1 MGVGT
6 TEPTESLDIVGNL
19 NLQKVSNTASIK
31 LNSNV
36 VTEYTRSKKSLI
48 KYPRVALGTNSTS
61 YSGLSGGST
70 VNGYTIKASDEYNSD
85 FVTSKAF
92 TNTRLDDADTWISGS
107 SAYNSTTKLPVT
119 NSATTTKFGQ
129 DGSWLEIKLPNAIQ
143 LHYIHVFSR
152 NTHITERI
160 DTADIW
166 ASNTGTD
173 GDWVKLTTISF
184 NADYTDTNPMVGN
197 IDTWTYYQYFAIQIT
212 KIGWAGTYTNV
223 GEWELYGVP
232 EYDPEAHGADVI
244 MRSVPNVPN
253 TDWLEVYYDGQ
264 DYTSMP
270 STVTDKSGNG
280 VTGTPNGGVGFDT
293 EYKAFTF
300 DGVDDYITSSDV
312 GISGAQVL
320 SMTGWLKTNS
330 LGEVARFGIGTYTA
344 ARCMYFTVN
353 NSVNSYYIVCN
364 ANNNTYTGSFPAN
377 TWLHVTMIYL
387 GSNISNTTLLLY
399 INGVLQIPSTGAP
412 NTAALN
418 LPSPCELRLGRGING
433 GYTSGSIANF
443 RLFNRALSADEV
455 WQLYAYQKDYFQVSP
470 DVVTFKGGRLGIGT
484 LEPRAVLDV
493 HGSFH
498 APGTVVQVVTKPV
511 VGQYAYSGNATD
523 VELTALTTSFTP
535 KFGDSLVLVQVYL
548 SYEADYNAVIFIR
561 ANANDIPTNQGRTY
575 GQQEGVIPV
584 SFDNEVG
591 STPNSS
597 TFVVHHILNGETSV
611 QYKVYYRN
619 NTTTGTIK
627 LNQGYSA
634 VDEKGMCYIV
644 ITEIAQ

>member
-1 MGVGT
+1 
-6 TEPTESLDIVGNL
+6 
-19 NLQKVSNTASIK
+19 VSNTASIK

-223 GEWELYGVP
+223 GEWELHGVP
-232 EYDPEAHGADVI
+232 EYDPEAHGTDVI

-484 LEPRAVLDV
+484 REPRAVLDV
-493 HGSFH
+493 RGDLYAHGS
-498 APGTVVQVVTKPV
+498 VVQVLQSVKTNS
-511 VGQYAYSGNATD
+511 ASTNS
-523 VELTALTTSFTP
+523 TSFVDTGLEITITP
-535 KFGDSLVLVQVYL
+535 KSTSSKILVSYAANIGTKASHTFLRLVRNGTPIAIGDAAGSRVQCTHYVRHLDSQSLE
-548 SYEADYNAVIFIR
+548 SYCMEFLDS
-561 ANANDIPTNQGRTY
+561 P
-575 GQQEGVIPV
+575 
-584 SFDNEVG
+584 S
-591 STPNSS
+591 
-597 TFVVHHILNGETSV
+597 
-611 QYKVYYRN
+611 
-619 NTTTGTIK
+619 TTGAVTYKLQYSVTSTSYTIT
-627 LNQGYSA
+627 LNRAHTDGDNAYYGRGPST
-634 VDEKGMCYIV
+634 
-644 ITEIAQ
+644 ITAKEIAQ